1 MSTVSGGPRAV
12 VARMGDAYNRS
23 VTCQTRLTVLLEL
36 IPVGI
41 FYEGMLSTQGSGL
54 DLQGHPAQL
63 SPNRSVMI
71 TVICFLGYLMRAV
84 QCCMYRALPFGFDI
98 DPLSVMRGR
107 LYRARLV

>member
-1 MSTVSGGPRAV
+1 MLATSSGGLDV
-12 VARMGDAYNRS
+12 
-23 VTCQTRLTVLLEL
+23 
-36 IPVGI
+36 
-41 FYEGMLSTQGSGL
+41 QGL
-54 DLQGHPAQL
+54 PAQL